1 MEFLESATKE
11 ILWHKMRDDLKTYI
25 PDVADTNL
33 LMCCCCGRFLPFSQF
48 SLEHIIPKQS
58 LKDDPKFVRDNVFAN
73 VRSGNILLCQK
84 ELKIKGQ
91 SFYRLGCNS
100 FKGRNYDT
108 WLRQVF
114 NRTATAGKNFH
125 TGHHVALVAA
135 AYLAMFAKYGYQV
148 VLTSCGIVTR
158 SQFFNPTKFI
168 NEFPLSSQMILM
180 GEKPTV
186 RDEGDLSVWEKP
198 FSFGLEREKCFIA
211 MRGLS
216 VCLPLSRDPSIPI
229 ARTLPFTPSR
239 YTMKPDFRTVFE

>member
-1 MEFLESATKE
+1 M
-11 ILWHKMRDDLKTYI
+11 
-25 PDVADTNL
+25 
-33 LMCCCCGRFLPFSQF
+33 FS
-48 SLEHIIPKQS
+48 
-58 LKDDPKFVRDNVFAN
+58 N

-100 FKGRNYDT
+100 FKGKNYDT
-108 WLRQVF
+108 WLREVF
-114 NRTATAGKNFH
+114 NRTATAENKFH
-125 TGHHVALVAA
+125 SGHHVALIAA

-148 VLTSCGIVTR
+148 ALTRYGIITR

-168 NEFPLSSQMILM
+168 PEFPLSSQMVLM

-186 RDEGDLSVWEKP
+186 HNESDLSLWERP
-198 FSFGLEREKCFIA
+198 FSFKVERGKCFIV

-216 VCLPLSRDPSIPI
+216 ICLPLSRDPNTPI
-229 ARTLPFTPSR
+229 ARTLPFVPPH